1 MRRNDGGGDEEDEDE
16 DVTSIAG
23 VPVREGRQTGLGNFP
38 SCGMVQSGLV
48 RTEGADRLLAESTFQ
63 R

>member
-1 MRRNDGGGDEEDEDE
+1 MRRNDGGGDEEDED
-16 DVTSIAG
+16 VIAR
-23 VPVREGRQTGLGNFP
+23 VPVRDGRWTGLGNFP

>member
-16 DVTSIAG
+16 DVIAG
-23 VPVREGRQTGLGNFP
+23 VPVREGRQTGLGNFL

-48 RTEGADRLLAESTFQ
+48 RTEGADRPLAESTFQ

>member
-16 DVTSIAG
+16 DVIAR
-23 VPVREGRQTGLGNFP
+23 VPVREGRQTGLGNFL

>member
-16 DVTSIAG
+16 YAIAG
-23 VPVREGRQTGLGNFP
+23 VPVREGRQTGLGNFL